1 MIFWTK
7 FFGLSLSESTFTQGY
22 SLSSIRKPFESK
34 STCSLS
40 DWSKSL
46 AIQNKWSIFFS
57 SNRNYPNMIVFVK
70 IIEPKV
76 HKLYLLHHVFLF
88 KLFLHKYSW
97 CVGGFG
103 ISHYL
108 AFAWLFERMW
118 MHAKAFFYLHAV
130 FFRLHELAWY
140 SNGSIKR
147 QTFECHSNG

>member
-1 MIFWTK
+1 MPK
-7 FFGLSLSESTFTQGY
+7 SSLSESTFTQGY

-76 HKLYLLHHVFLF
+76 HKLYLFHHVFYLNCF
-88 KLFLHKYSW
+88 FPNIRDVLDDLGSVTIWRLHGCSNACECTLKLFST
-97 CVGGFG
+97 F
-103 ISHYL
+103 
-108 AFAWLFERMW
+108 MP
-118 MHAKAFFYLHAV
+118 FFSV
-130 FFRLHELAWY
+130 CM
-140 SNGSIKR
+140 S
-147 QTFECHSNG
+147 